1 MSKESTHC
9 WGSQQVAP
17 KYAICST
24 DYSELEL
31 LGKQPVG
38 GNDIKKKPMLTSLFP
53 PLPPPAQQQDINLL
67 RESIFAAPGG

>member
-9 WGSQQVAP
+9 WGSQQAAP
-17 KYAICST
+17 KYGTCST

-38 GNDIKKKPMLTSLFP
+38 GNYIYKKKKKTHADLSLSP
-53 PLPPPAQQQDINLL
+53 RQQDINLL

>member
-1 MSKESTHC
+1 MSNESTHC
-9 WGSQQVAP
+9 WGSQQAAP
-17 KYAICST
+17 KYATCST

-38 GNDIKKKPMLTSLFP
+38 GNYIKKKPTLTSLFP
-53 PLPPPAQQQDINLL
+53 PRQQDINLL